1 MGISKGAP
9 GPPPGTYKDDPEDR
23 AETASMSS
31 AMHLND
37 IEYPE
42 EDTPLTTPFGGSAY
56 SDDDLPAYT
65 DVPQLPA
72 QGSGYGDAPLS

>member
-9 GPPPGTYKDDPEDR
+9 GPPPGTYKDDVGDR
-23 AETASMSS
+23 AETASMAS

-37 IEYPE
+37 IEYTDD
-42 EDTPLTTPFGGSAY
+42 DTPLFTPGEGSAY
-56 SDDDLPAYT
+56 SDEDLPAYT

-72 QGSGYGDAPLS
+72 SVNGHQDAPLS